1 MLSLAVIRELGNQ
14 KRNGVFPQRQN
25 LVDHLRVA
33 ILRVLKPPLGAARPG
48 RCQFVEP
55 PELDIS
61 CRRWAGL
68 RTGLRR
74 TAKGQEEK
82 NEQWQPSAV
91 NRADFSHRETLHA
104 GREPGKPNV
113 IRFHP
118 LASRLWRRTE
128 FLQRLIGFR
137 LRKREPS
144 LRFRQVGGF
153 FRRHVITALPRAAVP
168 FFNALRELLHRGLR
182 RSNATP
188 FSKPDCASG
197 EQLVEKRSLPR
208 CCGTPPPAMFPACAA
223 PPCGPPSPPRM
234 SAVTASRLWLI
245 MLCAS
250 LPSPLLSPHVRPPQ
264 PNLAWSPSTGWT
276 RNPTGR
282 IILAGA
288 VLR

>member
-118 LASRLWRRTE
+118 LASRLWRARL
-128 FLQRLIGFR
+128 FLRQD
-137 LRKREPS
+137 
-144 LRFRQVGGF
+144 RFRFGE
-153 FRRHVITALPRAAVP
+153 FRPVRARGTH
-168 FFNALRELLHRGLR
+168 LRELCVVRLRASGVSTGLR
-182 RSNATP
+182 RPSGAKQRVKAVR
-188 FSKPDCASG
+188 SILQWYSAS
-197 EQLVEKRSLPR
+197 
-208 CCGTPPPAMFPACAA
+208 
-223 PPCGPPSPPRM
+223 
-234 SAVTASRLWLI
+234 ASEDRF
-245 MLCAS
+245 AS
-250 LPSPLLSPHVRPPQ
+250 S
-264 PNLAWSPSTGWT
+264 GM
-276 RNPTGR
+276 
-282 IILAGA
+282 
-288 VLR
+288 